1 MVTGQSFDVISGT
14 FNIKATYNS
23 GCGYLDTSVVQR
35 WATGRGW
42 EFFLFTTVSRPALGG
57 ASSLLSNGYEGLFP

>member
-35 WATGRGW
+35 WATGRG
-42 EFFLFTTVSRPALGG
+42 
-57 ASSLLSNGYEGLFP
+57 